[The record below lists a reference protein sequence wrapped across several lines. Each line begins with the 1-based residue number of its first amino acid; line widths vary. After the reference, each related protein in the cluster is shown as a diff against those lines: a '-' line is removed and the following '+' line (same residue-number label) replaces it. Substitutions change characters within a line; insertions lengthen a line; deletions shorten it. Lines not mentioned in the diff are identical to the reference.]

1 MCGMFMF
8 PWMFYN
14 HIKDS
19 KLKMP
24 DDFENYNPDQ
34 YPNFHVFMLIH
45 LGQLLD
51 IATLEDNANIIADI
65 SEDALKSV
73 TLNDLMKKGVVFG
86 TGDLVW
92 NRKVPIDEKE
102 LKAGEYLRQMTM
114 TALLM
119 LLEKQNEIM

>member
-8 PWMFYN
+8 PGMFYD

-24 DDFENYNPDQ
+24 DDFEDYNPGE

-45 LGQLLD
+45 LGQPLD
-51 IATLEDNANIIADI
+51 IAALEDNANIIADI
-65 SEDALKSV
+65 SEDAIKSV

-86 TGDLVW
+86 AGDLV
-92 NRKVPIDEKE
+92 
-102 LKAGEYLRQMTM
+102 
-114 TALLM
+114 
-119 LLEKQNEIM
+119 